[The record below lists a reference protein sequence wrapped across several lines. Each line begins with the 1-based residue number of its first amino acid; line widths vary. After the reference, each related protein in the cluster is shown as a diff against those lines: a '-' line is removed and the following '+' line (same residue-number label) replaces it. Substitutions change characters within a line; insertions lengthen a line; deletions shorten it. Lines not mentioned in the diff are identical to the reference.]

1 MGFVIH
7 SGRLGK
13 TEEFILT
20 RMESIS
26 NSTATAIEYLSYP
39 KNGTE
44 ISNVIVASGGDYY
57 FSFSSIIQ
65 NSKKGGSVNC
75 YPMINTSS
83 IFKARFRY
91 EPDQAKN
98 MFACSMADKPI
109 KLKNGKNTISFYF
122 YSLDRGYATV
132 HELTVKIKK
141 III

>member
-13 TEEFILT
+13 AEEFSLS
-20 RMESIS
+20 RMESIF
-26 NSTATAIEYLSYP
+26 NNTAIAIEYLSTP

-44 ISNVIVASGGDYY
+44 ISNVIVASGGDYH

-65 NSKKGGSVNC
+65 NSKKGGSINC
-75 YPMINTSS
+75 YPQVNGAF
-83 IFKARFRY
+83 IFKSIFRY

-98 MFACSMADKPI
+98 TLACSMVDKPI
-109 KLKNGKNTISFYF
+109 KLKKGENTISFYF
-122 YSLDRGYATV
+122 YNVDKGTATV

-141 III
+141 VNI